1 MNMNIREV
9 ILSSM
14 NSDDSYTN
22 LNSKNIISIY
32 YDLNESEKEKID
44 NIFVNLCGY
53 SLGTLL
59 QNDNRKLLYQ
69 DIASSEISSGNDL
82 SL

>member
-1 MNMNIREV
+1 MSINIREV

-32 YDLNESEKEKID
+32 FNLNESEKEKID
-44 NIFVNLCGY
+44 SIFVNLCGY

-59 QNDNRKLLYQ
+59 QNDSRALLYK